1 MTGDE
6 GPARVLVGYDGSADA
21 DAAVAYGVA
30 EARRR
35 GAELALVYAVDDIVF
50 NSAWGVVFDPEEIK
64 RGAERM
70 LGAVTDEIIAQ
81 GVPKESIRA
90 EVLLGAP
97 AATLARLSEWASL
110 VVLGRRSD
118 PSAKAFVG
126 STAVGVAGVSRCP
139 VIVVCADNVPPA
151 EPYGR
156 IGVAVSSAT
165 RGERASLP
173 WALGEARRLGAGLS
187 VLSVCKAP
195 QGRWFGGPVLTAEQQ
210 EEAIVAVRER
220 VNALVGAAREGFGDI
235 PVDVDVSYGSPVD
248 VLASRSESLDLLV
261 VEVQPSF
268 PVFAVGGV
276 ARGVMTHARC
286 PVALLRMKDSRGAS
300 A

>member
-1 MTGDE
+1 MTGYE
-6 GPARVLVGYDGSADA
+6 GPARVLVGYDGSRDA
-21 DAAVAYGVA
+21 DAAVAFGVA

-70 LGAVTDEIIAQ
+70 LDAVAAEIVAQ

-110 VVLGRRSD
+110 VVLGRCSD
-118 PSAKAFVG
+118 SNAKAFVG
-126 STAVGVAGVSRCP
+126 STAVGVAGVARCP
-139 VIVVCADNVPPA
+139 VIVVCADNTPPA
-151 EPYGR
+151 TPYGR
-156 IGVAVSSAT
+156 LGVAISSAA
-165 RGERASLP
+165 RGDRASLP
-173 WALGEARRLGAGLS
+173 WVLGEARRLGAGLS

-195 QGRWFGGPVLTAEQQ
+195 QGRWFGGPVLTDEQQ
-210 EEAIVAVRER
+210 ADAVAVVRER
-220 VNALVGAAREGFGDI
+220 VNAMVGAAREGFDDVD
-235 PVDVDVSYGSPVD
+235 VDVDVSYGSPVD
-248 VLASRSESLDLLV
+248 ILVARSESLDLLV

-286 PVALLRMKDSRGAS
+286 PVALLRMKDARGAS